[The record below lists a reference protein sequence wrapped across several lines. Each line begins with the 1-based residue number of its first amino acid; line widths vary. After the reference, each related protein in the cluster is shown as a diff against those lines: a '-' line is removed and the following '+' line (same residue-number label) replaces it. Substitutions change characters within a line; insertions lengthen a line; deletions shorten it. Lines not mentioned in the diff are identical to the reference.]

1 MADFIARRE
10 PKDEDAAMSEETI
23 QQAALR
29 LARDLAG
36 GVSYLSAELGMP
48 ANALDDLIQGKG
60 HVPHSLFLRVAD
72 YIATARQRKD
82 PPPGLPPDWKDGPIP
97 RA

>member
-1 MADFIARRE
+1 
-10 PKDEDAAMSEETI
+10 MSEETI

-36 GVSYLSAELGMP
+36 GVSYLSLELGTP
-48 ANALDDLIQGKG
+48 ANVLDDLIQGREP
-60 HVPHSLFLRVAD
+60 VPHALLMRVAG
-72 YIATARQRKD
+72 YIAAAQQRKE

>member
-1 MADFIARRE
+1 
-10 PKDEDAAMSEETI
+10 MSEETI

-36 GVSYLSAELGMP
+36 GVSYLSSELGVP
-48 ANALDDLIQGKG
+48 ANTLDDLIQAREP
-60 HVPHSLFLRVAD
+60 VPHLLFLRVAD
-72 YIATARQRKD
+72 YIATAQQRKD
-82 PPPGLPPDWKDGPIP
+82 PPPGLPHDWKDGPIP